1 MLMEGVQLHP
11 GLNSPGPIY
20 QLPGSFEK
28 AAARSKHPIW
38 GQHGPHSL
46 KQGRF
51 RCEEVRFIGKR
62 HMREM
67 QGHFSPGPQYNL
79 PSFVGGSVGNFVASN
94 NRLANTAP
102 ANGGRVKLSASD
114 LGGAPSFTLTQGSFS
129 DSKRLPDFEPK
140 ETGTAFW
147 RGATM
152 LQAAE
157 PNLVNSSP
165 RPDLM
170 QSWHEAKHTLH
181 DTKIQHD
188 LNRKLA
194 ERSRNAPKMP
204 FRQVDDFKA
213 DPPFAS
219 TFGSASGHTDF
230 GVVGGMDRQWRE
242 SKVLGYKGGG
252 TMLGPPPRG
261 GRFRYAFVQPMG
273 PNSVPRDAAL
283 ADVDGGRIT
292 KYAVDRPL
300 NEMLSMGGLR
310 ASTSSGALQVAF

>member
-38 GQHGPHSL
+38 GHHGPHSL

-51 RCEEVRFIGKR
+51 RCEEVRFMGKR

-129 DSKRLPDFEPK
+129 DSKRLRDFEPK
-140 ETGTAFW
+140 ETGAAFW

-152 LQAAE
+152 LQPAE

-165 RPDLM
+165 RCA
-170 QSWHEAKHTLH
+170 HAFGLH
-181 DTKIQHD
+181 
-188 LNRKLA
+188 
-194 ERSRNAPKMP
+194 P
-204 FRQVDDFKA
+204 
-213 DPPFAS
+213 
-219 TFGSASGHTDF
+219 SALSVRGHTTPRPN
-230 GVVGGMDRQWRE
+230 GTALTAWRE
-242 SKVLGYKGGG
+242 SPVERQRDCGERTRRELSARDVARWQAR
-252 TMLGPPPRG
+252 PDAVVARG
-261 GRFRYAFVQPMG
+261 EGH
-273 PNSVPRDAAL
+273 AA
-283 ADVDGGRIT
+283 
-292 KYAVDRPL
+292 
-300 NEMLSMGGLR
+300 
-310 ASTSSGALQVAF
+310 